1 MEDYNLSDSDFTT
14 VVIKKLNEQ
23 QENSEKQF
31 SELRNKINEQEYF
44 PNQTETLKK
53 NLTKTL
59 ELKN

>member
-1 MEDYNLSDSDFTT
+1 MEDYNLSDSDFTI